1 MKKIILLLLI
11 FSNMLSWGQNRKPIK
26 GRLLYRNVNVVAASV
41 VNNTA
46 QINTITDADGEF
58 EIEVALGDE
67 VLFSSVQY
75 LIRTI
80 IITPEILQ
88 NNRLT
93 VSVNERIN
101 ALEEV
106 VITPYNTEKFLNL
119 KEEEFKSYDYALD
132 KSSEF
137 DNVLVK
143 KDQLNNGLNL
153 INVVKLIAK
162 MVSDKTEEEKN
173 NLKPSEILLYVF
185 DNDFFTRDLKLKD
198 DQVVGF
204 LEHIDKKLPSQK
216 LLKVDKKFELIDY
229 LISESKSYKAQF

>member
-1 MKKIILLLLI
+1 MLL
-11 FSNMLSWGQNRKPIK
+11 FSNMLSWGQNRMPIK
-26 GRLLYRNVNVVAASV
+26 GKLLYRNVNVVAANV

-46 QINTITDADGEF
+46 QINTITDGDGEF
-58 EIEVALGDE
+58 EIDVALGDE

-75 LIRTI
+75 LIRTVV
-80 IITPEILQ
+80 ITPEILQ

-119 KEEEFKSYDYALD
+119 KEEEFKSYNYALD
-132 KSSEF
+132 KSSKL
-137 DNVLVK
+137 DNVLLK
-143 KDQLNNGLNL
+143 KDQLTNGLNV

-162 MVSDKTEEEKN
+162 MVSGKTEEEKN

-185 DNDFFTRDLKLKD
+185 DDDFFTRDLKLKD
-198 DQVVGF
+198 DQVFSF
-204 LEHIDKKLPSQK
+204 LEHIDKNLPSQK
-216 LLKVDKKFELIDY
+216 LLKADKQFELIDY
-229 LISESKSYKAQF
+229 LISESQSYRAQF